1 MTGGPSWRS
10 AVWLALIDEPT
21 KDQADAEARAW
32 DRGIRAGISALMIL
46 VTLFLYVLLCMAIG
60 DVIFGSHALGTA
72 LGVALT
78 PGLPVLAVWV
88 YRRVTADPA

>member
-10 AVWLALIDEPT
+10 AVWLALLDEPT

-46 VTLFLYVLLCMAIG
+46 VTLFLYVLLCMVIG
-60 DVIFGSHALGTA
+60 DMILGSHALGTA
-72 LGVALT
+72 LGVALI
-78 PGLPVLAVWV
+78 PALPVLAVWGW
-88 YRRVTADPA
+88 RRLTAPAV